1 VEECIDF
8 MYILR
13 SNVGGSFVN
22 VAMRSAQECF
32 ITEIYD
38 ITTDVLVDHLSNLS
52 VISRNVYQ
60 V

>member
-1 VEECIDF
+1 MEELIDF
-8 MYILR
+8 MYILK
-13 SNVGGSFVN
+13 SNVGSSFVN
-22 VAMRSAQECF
+22 VAIRSAQECF

-38 ITTDVLVDHLSNLS
+38 MTTDVVVDHLSNLS

>member
-1 VEECIDF
+1 MEECTDF

-13 SNVGGSFVN
+13 SNVGSSIVN
-22 VAMRSAQECF
+22 AAIRSAQECF

-38 ITTDVLVDHLSNLS
+38 VTTDVVVDHLSNIS
-52 VISRNVYQ
+52 VISRSVHQ

>member
-1 VEECIDF
+1 

-13 SNVGGSFVN
+13 SNVGSSFVN
-22 VAMRSAQECF
+22 VAIRSAQECF

-38 ITTDVLVDHLSNLS
+38 MTTDVVVDHLSNLS
-52 VISRNVYQ
+52 IISRNVHQ